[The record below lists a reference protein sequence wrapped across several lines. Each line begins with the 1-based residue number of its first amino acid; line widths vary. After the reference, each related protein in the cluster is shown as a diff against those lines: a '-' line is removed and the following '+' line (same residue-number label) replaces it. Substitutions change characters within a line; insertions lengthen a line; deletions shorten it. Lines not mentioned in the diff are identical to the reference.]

1 MIFSPTGP
9 ASEGRSHM
17 PLSPKGGK
25 SPGVQSAGSVGL
37 YGGML
42 GYSVPRSQHGSH
54 ISSHSAAP
62 VLVACATE
70 DAYQA
75 AGAAPC
81 RGQMTRYGSTLAVTK
96 E

>member
-1 MIFSPTGP
+1 
-9 ASEGRSHM
+9 M
-17 PLSPKGGK
+17 PLSPRAK
-25 SPGVQSAGSVGL
+25 SPGVQSAGSVGM

-42 GYSVPRSQHGSH
+42 GYSVGSH
-54 ISSHSAAP
+54 NSSHSAAP
-62 VLVACATE
+62 VLVASATE

>member
-17 PLSPKGGK
+17 PLSPRAK
-25 SPGVQSAGSVGL
+25 SPGVQSAGSVGM

-42 GYSVPRSQHGSH
+42 GYSVGSH
-54 ISSHSAAP
+54 NSSHSAAP

>member
-9 ASEGRSHM
+9 VSEGRSHM
-17 PLSPKGGK
+17 PLSPK
-25 SPGVQSAGSVGL
+25 SPGVQSAGSVGM

-42 GYSVPRSQHGSH
+42 GYSVGSH
-54 ISSHSAAP
+54 NSSHSAAP
-62 VLVACATE
+62 VLVASATATE
-70 DAYQA
+70 DANQA
-75 AGAAPC
+75 AAAPC

>member
-1 MIFSPTGP
+1 MSP
-9 ASEGRSHM
+9 
-17 PLSPKGGK
+17 K

-42 GYSVPRSQHGSH
+42 GYSVGSH
-54 ISSHSAAP
+54 NSSHSAAP
-62 VLVACATE
+62 VLVACTNE
-70 DAYQA
+70 DASQAQA
-75 AGAAPC
+75 ATVAPC